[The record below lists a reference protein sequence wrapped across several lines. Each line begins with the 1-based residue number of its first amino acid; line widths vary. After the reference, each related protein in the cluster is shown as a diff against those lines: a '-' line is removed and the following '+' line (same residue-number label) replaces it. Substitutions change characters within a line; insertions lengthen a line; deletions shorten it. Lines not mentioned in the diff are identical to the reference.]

1 MCPRPAPR
9 TRLAKTQWVHHEPVA
24 MNQLLPFEW
33 VLATRFLREGL
44 LQTLFIVSGVAL
56 GVSVIVFMSA
66 LLTGLQGSIF
76 KTLLDY
82 QAQIV
87 ISPPDEAPRILR
99 RGDGTELATLVQP
112 RAQRPRSIDQWQKV
126 RDVTLA
132 IPGVLVVAPVVDG
145 AAFILRGD
153 GNTGISMR
161 GIEPESYLRLIA
173 LKEKMI
179 AGSAELGSADI
190 VIGSKLATD
199 LGVSTG
205 DKLTLQAASGTS
217 VVLFVS
223 GIFDFGNQGQNTGSV
238 YVALRTA
245 QSLLAL
251 PGSVTSL
258 QLKVAAPFDAEAL
271 ARQIEAQP
279 GIKVESWIE
288 TNAEFFKA
296 LSGQTM
302 SFFVIRLFVGLTAA
316 LGIASVLVVS
326 VVQKS
331 KEIGILR
338 ATGTTRSQILGVFLL
353 QGAILGLLG
362 SLFGSIMGWLF
373 IGAWRG
379 FAVNDEGVPFFVLAA
394 GPSLYL
400 AVAAGA
406 TVVGT
411 LSALFP
417 AQRAARLDPAVAIRG

>member
-1 MCPRPAPR
+1 
-9 TRLAKTQWVHHEPVA
+9 
-24 MNQLLPFEW
+24 MNPILPFEW

-44 LQTLFIVSGVAL
+44 LQTIFIISGVAL

-66 LLTGLQGSIF
+66 LLTGLQASIF

-82 QAQIV
+82 QPQIV
-87 ISPPDEAPRILR
+87 IKAPDEAPRALR
-99 RGDGTELATLVQP
+99 QDSHTEFATRVQP
-112 RAQRPRSIDQWQKV
+112 RAQRIRSLNQWQKV
-126 RDVTLA
+126 RSTTLA
-132 IPGVLVVAPVVDG
+132 TPGVLVVAPVLEDS
-145 AAFILRGD
+145 AFIVRGD
-153 GNTGISMR
+153 ANTGVGVR
-161 GIEPESYLRLIA
+161 GIETQSYLRLIS
-173 LKEKMI
+173 LQEKI
-179 AGSAELGSADI
+179 TFGTAELTSTD
-190 VIGSKLATD
+190 VLIGRKLAKD
-199 LGVSTG
+199 LGLAVG
-205 DKLTLQAASGTS
+205 DKLTLKAAGGTS

-223 GIFDFGNQGQNTGSV
+223 GIFDFGNDGVDTGSV

-245 QSLLAL
+245 QSLAGL
-251 PGSVTSL
+251 PGGVTSL
-258 QLKVAAPFDAEAL
+258 WVKVAVPFDAEAT
-271 ARQIEAQP
+271 AQQIAAQP
-279 GIKVESWIE
+279 GIKVESWIK

-338 ATGTTRSQILGVFLL
+338 ATGTTRGQILGVFLL

-373 IGAWRG
+373 LIAWRG
-379 FAVNDEGVPFFVLAA
+379 FAINDEGVPFFTLEA

-400 AVAAGA
+400 VVAAGA
-406 TVVGT
+406 TLVGT

>member
-1 MCPRPAPR
+1 
-9 TRLAKTQWVHHEPVA
+9 

-44 LQTLFIVSGVAL
+44 LQTLFIISGVAL

-66 LLTGLQGSIF
+66 LLTGLQASIF

-82 QAQIV
+82 QPQIV
-87 ISPPDEAPRILR
+87 IKPPDEAPRALR
-99 RGDGTELATLVQP
+99 QDPNSEFATRIQP
-112 RAQRPRSIDQWQKV
+112 RAQRLRSLDQWQKV
-126 RDVTLA
+126 RDTTLA
-132 IPGVLVVAPVVDG
+132 TPGVLVVAPVLEDS
-145 AAFILRGD
+145 AFIVRGD
-153 GNTGISMR
+153 ANTGVGIR
-161 GIEPESYLRLIA
+161 GIETQSYLRLIA
-173 LKEKMI
+173 LEEKI
-179 AGSAELGSADI
+179 TFGTANLTSTDVL
-190 VIGSKLATD
+190 IGRKLAKD
-199 LGVSTG
+199 LGLAVG
-205 DKLTLQAASGTS
+205 DKLTLKAAQGTS

-223 GIFDFGNQGQNTGSV
+223 GIFDFGNDGVDTGSV

-245 QSLLAL
+245 QSLVSL
-251 PGSVTSL
+251 PGGVTTL
-258 QLKVAAPFDAEAL
+258 WVKVLAPFDAEVTAQ
-271 ARQIEAQP
+271 QIAAQP
-279 GIKVESWIE
+279 GIKVESWIK

-302 SFFVIRLFVGLTAA
+302 SFFIIRLFVGLTAA

-338 ATGTTRSQILGVFLL
+338 ATGTTRGQILGVFLL
-353 QGAILGLLG
+353 QGAMLGLLG
-362 SLFGSIMGWLF
+362 SLFGSVMGWLF
-373 IGAWRG
+373 LIAWRG
-379 FAVNDEGVPFFVLAA
+379 FAVNDEGVPFFTLAA

-400 AVAAGA
+400 IVAAGA
-406 TVVGT
+406 TLVGT

>member
-1 MCPRPAPR
+1 
-9 TRLAKTQWVHHEPVA
+9 

-44 LQTLFIVSGVAL
+44 LQTLFIISGVAL

-76 KTLLDY
+76 NTLLDY

-87 ISPPDEAPRILR
+87 ITPPDEAPRTLR
-99 RGDGTELATLVQP
+99 RDKDVEFAALVQP
-112 RAQRPRSIDQWQKV
+112 RAQRPRSLDQWQKV
-126 RDVTLA
+126 SSITAAL
-132 IPGVLVVAPVVDG
+132 PGVLVVAPVVDG
-145 AAFILRGD
+145 AAFIVRGD
-153 GNTGISMR
+153 ANTGVSMR

-173 LKEKMI
+173 LKEKI
-179 AGSAELGSADI
+179 TSGSASVGSTDI
-190 VIGSKLATD
+190 VIGKKLAKD
-199 LGVSTG
+199 LGVSKG

-271 ARQIEAQP
+271 AQQIEAQP
-279 GIKVESWIE
+279 GVKVESWIE

-373 IGAWRG
+373 LIAWRG
-379 FAVNDEGVPFFVLAA
+379 FAANDEGVPFFVLEA

>member
-1 MCPRPAPR
+1 
-9 TRLAKTQWVHHEPVA
+9 
-24 MNQLLPFEW
+24 MNPLLPFEW

-44 LQTLFIVSGVAL
+44 LQTLFIISGVAL

-66 LLTGLQGSIF
+66 LLTGLQASIF
-76 KTLLDY
+76 STLLDY

-87 ISPPDEAPRILR
+87 ISPPDEAPRSLR
-99 RGDGTELATLVQP
+99 QEPGIELAASVQP
-112 RAQRPRSIDQWQKV
+112 RAQRERSLDQWQKV
-126 RDVTLA
+126 RDTTLST
-132 IPGVLVVAPVVDG
+132 PGVLAVTPVIEG
-145 AAFILRGD
+145 SAFIVRGD
-153 GNTGISMR
+153 ANIGVGVR

-173 LKEKMI
+173 LKEKII
-179 AGSAELGSADI
+179 AGSADLSSTE
-190 VIGSKLATD
+190 VMIGSDLAKD
-199 LGVSTG
+199 LGLSIG
-205 DKLTLQAASGTS
+205 DKLTLKAAVGTS
-217 VVLFVS
+217 TVLFVS
-223 GIFDFGNQGQNTGSV
+223 GIFDFGNQGQNSGAV
-238 YVALRTA
+238 YVSLRTA
-245 QSLLAL
+245 QSLLGI
-251 PGSVTSL
+251 PGGVTRL
-258 QLKVAAPFDAEAL
+258 WVKVAEPFEAETTAQ
-271 ARQIEAQP
+271 QIAAQP

-338 ATGTTRSQILGVFLL
+338 ATGTTRRQILGVFLL

-362 SLFGSIMGWLF
+362 SLFGSVMGWLF
-373 IGAWRG
+373 LIAWRG
-379 FAVNDEGVPFFVLAA
+379 FAVNDEGVPFFVLEA
-394 GPSLYL
+394 GPSLYMY
-400 AVAAGA
+400 VAAGA
-406 TVVGT
+406 TLVGT

>member
-1 MCPRPAPR
+1 
-9 TRLAKTQWVHHEPVA
+9 
-24 MNQLLPFEW
+24 MNPLLPFEW

-44 LQTLFIVSGVAL
+44 LQTLFIVAGVAL

-66 LLTGLQGSIF
+66 LLTGLQASIF
-76 KTLLDY
+76 STLLDY

-87 ISPPDEAPRILR
+87 IKSPDEAPRSLR
-99 RGDGTELATLVQP
+99 QEPGTEFAATVQP
-112 RAQRPRSIDQWQKV
+112 RAQRERSLDQWQKV
-126 RDVTLA
+126 RDTTQST
-132 IPGVLVVAPVVDG
+132 PGVVVVTPVIEG
-145 AAFILRGD
+145 AAFIVRGD
-153 GNTGISMR
+153 ANIGVGVR

-173 LKEKMI
+173 LKEKII
-179 AGSAELGSADI
+179 AGDANLSSTDVL
-190 VIGSKLATD
+190 IGSDLAKD
-199 LGVSTG
+199 LGLSVG
-205 DKLTLQAASGTS
+205 DKLTLKAALGVSI
-217 VVLFVS
+217 VLFVS
-223 GIFDFGNQGQNTGSV
+223 GIFDFGNRGQNSGAV

-245 QSLLAL
+245 QSLLGL
-251 PGSVTSL
+251 PGGVTSL
-258 QLKVAAPFDAEAL
+258 GVKVAVPFEAETTAQ
-271 ARQIEAQP
+271 QIAAQP

-338 ATGTTRSQILGVFLL
+338 ATGTTRGQILGVFLL

-362 SLFGSIMGWLF
+362 SLFGSFMGWLF
-373 IGAWRG
+373 LVAWRG
-379 FAVNDEGVPFFVLAA
+379 FAVNDDGVPFFVLEA

-400 AVAAGA
+400 YVAAGA
-406 TVVGT
+406 TLVGT

>member
-1 MCPRPAPR
+1 
-9 TRLAKTQWVHHEPVA
+9 

-66 LLTGLQGSIF
+66 LLTGLQSSIF

-87 ISPPDEAPRILR
+87 ISPPDEAPRTLR
-99 RGDGTELATLVQP
+99 QNGHSEFATLVQP

-126 RDVTLA
+126 RAVTLA

-145 AAFILRGD
+145 AAFIVRGD
-153 GNTGISMR
+153 ANTGVSMR

-173 LKEKMI
+173 LKEKII
-179 AGSAELGSADI
+179 AGSAELGSTDI
-190 VIGSKLATD
+190 VIGSKLAQD
-199 LGVSTG
+199 LGVGKG
-205 DKLTLQAASGTS
+205 DKLTLQAASGVS
-217 VVLFVS
+217 SVLFVS

-258 QLKVAAPFDAEAL
+258 QLKVATPFDAQAL
-271 ARQIEAQP
+271 AQQIEAQP
-279 GIKVESWIE
+279 DIKVESWIK

-302 SFFVIRLFVGLTAA
+302 SFFVIRLFVGQTAA

-338 ATGTTRSQILGVFLL
+338 ATGTTRGQILGVFLL

-362 SLFGSIMGWLF
+362 SLFGSLMGWLF
-373 IGAWRG
+373 MIAWRG
-379 FAVNDEGVPFFVLAA
+379 FAVNDEGVPFFTLAA

-400 AVAAGA
+400 VVAAGA
-406 TVVGT
+406 TLVGT

>member
-1 MCPRPAPR
+1 MSA
-9 TRLAKTQWVHHEPVA
+9 
-24 MNQLLPFEW
+24 LLPFEW
-33 VLATRFLREGL
+33 ILATRFLREGL
-44 LQTLFIVSGVAL
+44 LQTLFIISGVAL

-66 LLTGLQGSIF
+66 LLAGLQGSIF
-76 KTLLDY
+76 KTLLDF

-87 ISPPDEAPRILR
+87 ISPPDEAPRSLR
-99 RGDGTELATLVQP
+99 RGGSEDIAALVQP
-112 RAQRPRSIDQWQKV
+112 RAQRPRSLDQWQKV
-126 RDVTLA
+126 RDITRA
-132 IPGVLVVAPVVDG
+132 IPGVLVVAPVVEG
-145 AAFILRGD
+145 GAFILRGD
-153 GNTGISMR
+153 ANTGVSMR

-173 LKEKMI
+173 LEEKI
-179 AGSAELGSADI
+179 VAGSAKLGSSDI
-190 VIGSKLATD
+190 VIGSKLAKD
-199 LGVSTG
+199 LGVWTG
-205 DKLTLQAASGTS
+205 DKLSLQAASGVS

-258 QLKVAAPFDAEAL
+258 QLKVAAPFDAETMAL
-271 ARQIEAQP
+271 QIEAQP
-279 GIKVESWIE
+279 GIKVESWIK

-338 ATGTTRSQILGVFLL
+338 ATGTTRAQILGVFLL

-362 SLFGSIMGWLF
+362 SLFGSVMGWLF
-373 IGAWRG
+373 LIAWRG
-379 FAVNDEGVPFFVLAA
+379 FAINDEGVPFFTLEA
-394 GPSLYL
+394 GPSLYFY
-400 AVAAGA
+400 VALGA
-406 TVVGT
+406 TLVGT

>member
-1 MCPRPAPR
+1 
-9 TRLAKTQWVHHEPVA
+9 

-44 LQTLFIVSGVAL
+44 LQTLFIISGVAL

-76 KTLLDY
+76 KTLLDF

-87 ISPPDEAPRILR
+87 IKPPDEAPRSLR
-99 RGDGTELATLVQP
+99 QDTGVAFATVVQP
-112 RAQRPRSIDQWQKV
+112 RSQRPRSLDQWQKV
-126 RDVTLA
+126 RDTALA
-132 IPGVLVVAPVVDG
+132 TPGVLVVTPVIED
-145 AAFILRGD
+145 AAFIVRGD
-153 GNTGISMR
+153 ANTGVGLR

-173 LKEKMI
+173 LEEKII
-179 AGSAELGSADI
+179 AGSANLGSTD
-190 VIGSKLATD
+190 VLIGSDLAKD
-199 LGVSTG
+199 LGLSVG
-205 DKLTLQAASGTS
+205 DKLTLKAALGTS

-223 GIFDFGNQGQNTGSV
+223 GIFDFGNRGQNSGSV
-238 YVALRTA
+238 YVAMRTA
-245 QSLLAL
+245 QSLLGL
-251 PGSVTSL
+251 PGGVTSL
-258 QLKVAAPFDAEAL
+258 WVKVAKPFEAEVIAQ
-271 ARQIEAQP
+271 QIAAQP
-279 GIKVESWIE
+279 GTKVESWIE

-338 ATGTTRSQILGVFLL
+338 ATGTTRGQILGVFLL

-362 SLFGSIMGWLF
+362 SLFGSLMGWLF
-373 IGAWRG
+373 LIAWRG
-379 FAVNDEGVPFFVLAA
+379 FAVNDDGVPFFTLEA
-394 GPSLYL
+394 GPALYL
-400 AVAAGA
+400 YVALGA
-406 TVVGT
+406 TLVGT
-411 LSALFP
+411 VSALFP